1 MPERISIRA
10 SNATGAFV
18 SASYHPKWTAHWSDG
33 SARGVYFAGPG
44 LMYVPVPPGDGV
56 LSLEFGRGWLDYAVW
71 VPLLL
76 GVLVCLWPVL
86 ARGRD

>member
-1 MPERISIRA
+1 
-10 SNATGAFV
+10 
-18 SASYHPKWTAHWSDG
+18 
-33 SARGVYFAGPG
+33 
-44 LMYVPVPPGDGV
+44 MYVPVPPGDGV